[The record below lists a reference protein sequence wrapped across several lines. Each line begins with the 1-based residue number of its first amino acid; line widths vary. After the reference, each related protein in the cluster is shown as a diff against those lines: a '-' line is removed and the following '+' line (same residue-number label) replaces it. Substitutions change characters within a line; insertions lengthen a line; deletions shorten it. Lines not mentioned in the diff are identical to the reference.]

1 MNLVDF
7 VRPSVLPRTIV
18 KGERSRKNRNWVRTK
33 YRKFSSFL
41 KWHRYNNTYVLFSFF
56 FFFYFS
62 RHMRERV
69 CMHVYLCMCRCA
81 RVSRLH
87 VLQDVSKFF
96 TLTNNNNSFHGFK
109 ESIYNTIFDR
119 CTSNRTVS
127 QHVIHNT
134 IFSLYNNITWI
145 TRCFKILTSI
155 FQQCSQTQSKY
166 NHLDNFWNNLYKLH

>member
-56 FFFYFS
+56 FFLFFTAYAWTCVYA
-62 RHMRERV
+62 R
-69 CMHVYLCMCRCA
+69 VYLCMCRCA

-96 TLTNNNNSFHGFK
+96 TLTNNNTLF
-109 ESIYNTIFDR
+109 
-119 CTSNRTVS
+119 TVS
-127 QHVIHNT
+127 KNRFIMQSSIDARPTELFRNT
-134 IFSLYNNITWI
+134 SFITQYSLCIIT
-145 TRCFKILTSI
+145 
-155 FQQCSQTQSKY
+155 
-166 NHLDNFWNNLYKLH
+166 